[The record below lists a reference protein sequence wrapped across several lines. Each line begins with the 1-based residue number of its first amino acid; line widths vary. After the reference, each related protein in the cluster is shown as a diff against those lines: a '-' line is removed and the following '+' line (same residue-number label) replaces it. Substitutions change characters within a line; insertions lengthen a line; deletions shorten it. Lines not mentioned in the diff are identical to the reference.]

1 MIDFSKA
8 KEKYSS
14 IEIPRELDEIV
25 ENSIKLV
32 EQKQRRTKIHFMSL
46 APVAVCAVICLIV
59 GISTL
64 QKNAQNE
71 SLVTADSAAAG
82 IPELARS
89 APAAGAGGGVTEEK
103 APVADAAENKYAVA
117 DKANSK
123 MSMYNTYVAEKID
136 KSVEES
142 LRQETAADAYGEVLE
157 LYSDENVYSYCVT
170 TYPSNTINYYNVK
183 QSDGAEILLRDL
195 LENAGELENC
205 EFYFKSANCLAVICD
220 GEEKEVNFERGKNE
234 N

>member
-32 EQKQRRTKIHFMSL
+32 EQKQRRMKIHFLRL
-46 APVAVCAVICLIV
+46 APVAVCAVICLLV

-64 QKNAQNE
+64 QENTQNE
-71 SLVTADSAAAG
+71 SLVTADSADAG
-82 IPELARS
+82 IPKLARS
-89 APAAGAGGGVTEEK
+89 APTAGAGGGVTEEK
-103 APVADAAENKYAVA
+103 APVADVADTEYAVA

-136 KSVEES
+136 KSIEES
-142 LRQETAADAYGEVLE
+142 VKQETAADAYGEVSE

-170 TYPSNTINYYNVK
+170 TYPSKTINYYNVK

-195 LENAGELENC
+195 LENAGELEDC
-205 EFYFKSANCLAVICD
+205 EFYFKSANRLAVICD
-220 GEEKEVNFERGKNE
+220 GKEKEINLERGKYE